1 MIAHVS
7 IEEDGKGSYRLMV
20 NGHDLGM
27 IADHVEIDMV
37 AGKKAASVNVWIPAK
52 VALNIPADLT
62 IFVDYPDADV

>member
-1 MIAHVS
+1 MIANVS
-7 IEEDGKGSYRLMV
+7 LAEDGKGGYQLIV
-20 NGHDLGM
+20 NGHDLSM

-37 AGKKAASVNVWIPAK
+37 AGNKAASVNVWIPAK